1 VLSRQVKEE
10 IVWILDLWFIVWKC
24 MFGGEVYIPSE
35 LFSQFKILLKLFL
48 NKIIANPSLR

>member
-1 VLSRQVKEE
+1 MLSRQVKEE